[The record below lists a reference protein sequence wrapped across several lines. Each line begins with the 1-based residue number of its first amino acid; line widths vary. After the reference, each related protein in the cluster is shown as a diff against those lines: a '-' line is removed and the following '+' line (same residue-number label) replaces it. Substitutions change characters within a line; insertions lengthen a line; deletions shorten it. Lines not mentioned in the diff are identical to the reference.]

1 MGVPVTLVTGE
12 IRTDS
17 LGIITYMGDI
27 LPISLT
33 VLNDGGLISYGP
45 DEVGSFRRAHFWMEE
60 PIQELVESDE
70 SDVILYWLLD
80 SDRILAGA

>member
-1 MGVPVTLVTGE
+1 MKLVTGA

-45 DEVGSFRRAHFWMEE
+45 DEVGSFRRAADYE
-60 PIQELVESDE
+60 P
-70 SDVILYWLLD
+70 
-80 SDRILAGA
+80 A